1 MRRRSVCGSIPLA
14 SGALAASVLTPAAI
28 SQDGM
33 TLQEMAD
40 RLRALEAANAGLQQ
54 EVRDLRSQNGQQW
67 LSEERAAAVRGIV
80 HDVLADADGRTSFSQ
95 AGATAGYAD
104 GFYIS
109 SADGGFTMKANLL
122 LQTRMV
128 WSHIPDG
135 SAIAANRDFPD
146 NPDTKQDRWGFDI
159 PNAQLTL
166 SGRLFDSEVEYMV
179 RGAFTND
186 DTSSWT
192 QQGAGPG
199 NAQQFLGTSGSGS
212 GRFAL
217 LDAWMR
223 LNLTQDWSARAG
235 QFKLPFDRE
244 FLVYDAYLLT
254 AGRSVLSDHFSP
266 GYSQGLELEYSG
278 DSMRWRIAFSD
289 GGTDNLAGPY
299 LRLVGTDPLN
309 SVWYREQA
317 NWAITSRV
325 EFKLDGLWEDF
336 REMTSPQGEEFGL
349 LVGGAVT
356 YQQGQNWFSQNAATS
371 GASNGYNNWLGLTAD
386 VTANFGGASLFS
398 SFYFAYVE
406 SGSATIQNA
415 GSILNA
421 PVNFNADTVTAM
433 GFLVQGSL
441 YVDRDWEIYGRF
453 EYGNSNGPSGLT
465 GSISGT
471 TGQPFA
477 LSGFNNPEDLY
488 LLTVGWNYY
497 FKGQNSKW
505 TTDFGVALSPVS
517 YFWATPEQGLRASRN
532 SGEMV
537 VRTQLQLFF

>member
-1 MRRRSVCGSIPLA
+1 MHSRSA
-14 SGALAASVLTPAAI
+14 SGSLPLLCGALGLAWLAPTAGA
-28 SQDGM
+28 QDGM
-33 TLQEMAD
+33 TLQEMAA
-40 RLRALEAANAGLQQ
+40 RLRALETANEGLRQ
-54 EVRDLRSQNGQQW
+54 EVRDLRGQQGEQW
-67 LSEERAAAVRGIV
+67 LSEERAASIRGIV
-80 HDVLADADGRTSFSQ
+80 HDVLADAEARTSFSQ

-104 GFYIS
+104 GFFIS
-109 SADGGFTMKANLL
+109 SADGAFTMKANVL

-128 WSHIPDG
+128 WSHLPDG
-135 SAIAANRDFPD
+135 ASLGRNRNFPN

-166 SGRLFDSEVEYMV
+166 SGRLFDSQVEYMV
-179 RGAFTND
+179 RGGYTND
-186 DTSSWT
+186 ASSSWT
-192 QQGAGPG
+192 QQAAGIG
-199 NAQQFLGTSGSGS
+199 NTQQFIGTTGSGS
-212 GRFAL
+212 GRLEL

-223 LNLTQDWSARAG
+223 LNLTEDWSARAG

-244 FLVYDAYLLT
+244 FLVYDAYLLS

-299 LRLVGTDPLN
+299 LKLVGTDPLN

-317 NWAITSRV
+317 NWALTSRI
-325 EFKLDGLWEDF
+325 EFKLDGLWQDF
-336 REMTSPQGEEFGL
+336 REMTSPQGQEFGL
-349 LVGGAVT
+349 LVGGAIT
-356 YQQGQNWFSQNAATS
+356 YQQGQNWFSQNSAVNS
-371 GASNGYNNWLGLTAD
+371 ASNGFNNWLGVTAD
-386 VTANFGGASLFS
+386 VTANFGGASLFA
-398 SFYFAYVE
+398 SFYYANVQ
-406 SGSATIQNA
+406 SGAATVQNA
-415 GSILNA
+415 GSIVSA
-421 PVNFNADTVTAM
+421 PITFDAGSVSAL
-433 GFLVQGSL
+433 GLLVQGSL
-441 YVDRDWEIYGRF
+441 YLDRDWEIFGRF
-453 EYGNSNGPSGLT
+453 EYGNSNGPAGLPNSLP
-465 GSISGT
+465 GSNYPPSN
-471 TGQPFA
+471 
-477 LSGFNNPEDLY
+477 FNNPEDLY